1 MQVSSFFFHQC
12 KQQHTLVLGQASK
25 QVVTFLKVK
34 GQGQIGIPPKSQKMR
49 GWGIY
54 LFISKSIVCAC
65 LKLNL

>member
-1 MQVSSFFFHQC
+1 MQVSSFYFHQG
-12 KQQHTLVLGQASK
+12 KQQHTLVLGQASN

-34 GQGQIGIPPKSQKMR
+34 GQGQIGIPPQITKNAYFM
-49 GWGIY
+49 Y

>member
-1 MQVSSFFFHQC
+1 MQVSSFFFHQG
-12 KQQHTLVLGQASK
+12 KQQHTFVLGQASN

-34 GQGQIGIPPKSQKMR
+34 GQGQIGIPPKSQKNAYFM
-49 GWGIY
+49 Y